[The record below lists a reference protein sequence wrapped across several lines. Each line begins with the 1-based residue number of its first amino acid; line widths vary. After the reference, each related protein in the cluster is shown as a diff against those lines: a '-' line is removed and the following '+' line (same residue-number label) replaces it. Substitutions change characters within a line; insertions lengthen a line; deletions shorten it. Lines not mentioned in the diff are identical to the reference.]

1 MIKCPRCKLPQEET
15 PQCQYCGFSFDENR
29 EPARDTRAVH
39 RKRIKLFAAIL
50 LVVVCAVLASYW
62 YISSQYDP
70 KELTSVESTR
80 DRNKH
85 PTDDDGL
92 RKTSKELSSYDG
104 ILNNLAGSST
114 KSGILAI
121 VIFSIIG
128 LGYLSYGKKS
138 NRLWMVIC
146 GVALMAYPY
155 FLNDTAYVILIG
167 MILSLLPFILGR
179 K

>member
-29 EPARDTRAVH
+29 KSAQDTRAVH
-39 RKRIKLFAAIL
+39 RNRIKLFAVIL
-50 LVVVCAVLASYW
+50 LVVVCAVFASYW
-62 YISSQYDP
+62 YISFQNEP
-70 KELTSVESTR
+70 KELTSVESTI
-80 DRNKH
+80 DLNKH
-85 PTDDDGL
+85 RSGDVDL
-92 RKTSKELSSYDG
+92 RQTSKELSSYDG
-104 ILNNLAGSST
+104 ILNNLAGGST

-138 NRLWMVIC
+138 SRLWMVIC

-155 FLNDTAYVILIG
+155 FLNDTVYVILIG
-167 MILSLLPFILGR
+167 IALSLLPFILSR